1 MLTER
6 SFVSHFNVRADG
18 RIEVRKTTEVARDGT
33 VIATQ
38 YWRRVLEPNDSSATD
53 VLGDEPFYLNLAQQ
67 AWASLESSNA

>member
-18 RIEVRKTTEVARDGT
+18 RIEVRKTTEVARDGA

-38 YWRRVLEPNDSSATD
+38 YWRRVLEPNDPTAQA
-53 VLGDEPFYLNLAQQ
+53 VLGAEPYFLSLAQQ
-67 AWASLESSNA
+67 AWANLPQA